1 MEDAR
6 KRSEAP
12 GPGGR
17 RCEPPGRD
25 FILVDADRRREAPP
39 SVYFTK
45 SPQLPGRSRRRGRRR
60 RRERVGR
67 WRMRLV
73 HARSRRT
80 GKGRAGEGPAGEGR
94 AGVWGV
100 WGEQPRRTGVRRRAG
115 GARRCWPAPGGG
127 LRGPPSFS
135 APEPP
140 PLSPQIRCV
149 LQVLRTQC

>member
-73 HARSRRT
+73 RAQQAAPPGRDAPASGAFGASSR
-80 GKGRAGEGPAGEGR
+80 GVQGFAGEPEAPAGAGR
-94 AGVWGV
+94 LPGVG
-100 WGEQPRRTGVRRRAG
+100 
-115 GARRCWPAPGGG
+115 
-127 LRGPPSFS
+127 
-135 APEPP
+135 
-140 PLSPQIRCV
+140 
-149 LQVLRTQC
+149 